1 VTELALHQ
9 YLPNLPEEALQEFT
23 EWCLL
28 EQTKAAGFEF
38 IPDSSKLEN
47 IAIAEYIPALI
58 SQFMEATRNSIPGGL
73 AAVLAGKIADKH
85 ALPGLA
91 MLVDFVCIYITY
103 LIPGSEKNEIPPDE
117 KVTQLS
123 QQQFEQLSQLVKKYN
138 VEI

>member
-1 VTELALHQ
+1 MTELELHQ
-9 YLPNLPEEALQEFT
+9 YLPQLPEEALQEFT

-28 EQTKAAGFEF
+28 EQTKDAGFEF

-47 IAIAEYIPALI
+47 LALAEYIPALI
-58 SQFMEATRNSIPGGL
+58 GQFMEATRNSIPGGL

-91 MLVDFVCIYITY
+91 MLVDFVSLYITY
-103 LIPGSEKNEIPPDE
+103 LIPGSEKNELPPDE

-123 QQQFEQLSQLVKKYN
+123 QQQFEQLSQIAKKYN